1 LRIKNIALKNT
12 QTYQII
18 NGALEINNS
27 QIKIKYK
34 KLRNGLKL
42 VNFFVG
48 VIYIISFIEKIENYE
63 SLNETYELITFW
75 FFGLTSCIL
84 IYLFIRSIFKKVWTN
99 TIELNDLMKIEIS
112 HNHEKE
118 IEINQNSNIKIT
130 LIKNNRRERK
140 FELKKNDQLE
150 NFLSEIKQRNTRI
163 KIQHP

>member
-1 LRIKNIALKNT
+1 LKNT

-18 NGALEINNS
+18 NGVLEINNS

-84 IYLFIRSIFKKVWTN
+84 IYLFIYS
-99 TIELNDLMKIEIS
+99 LNI
-112 HNHEKE
+112 
-118 IEINQNSNIKIT
+118 
-130 LIKNNRRERK
+130 
-140 FELKKNDQLE
+140 
-150 NFLSEIKQRNTRI
+150 
-163 KIQHP
+163 